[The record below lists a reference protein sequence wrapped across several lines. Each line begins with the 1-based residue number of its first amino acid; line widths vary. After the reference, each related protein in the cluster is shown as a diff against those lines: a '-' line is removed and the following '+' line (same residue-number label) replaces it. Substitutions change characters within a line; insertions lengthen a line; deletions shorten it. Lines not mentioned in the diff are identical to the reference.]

1 MSRLLRKFSTRARYW
16 TVTKIMTDHISALDE
31 PLAPPASAAAAR
43 SCRWI
48 DLSEGEAKRN
58 AASPARLTSSKPP
71 SPGYGVPWGLLDP
84 PPRFAPAFARLRRG
98 KQRSGY
104 RMEGR
109 PLCRPILKK
118 DPTERVPPLL
128 KR

>member
-1 MSRLLRKFSTRARYW
+1 
-16 TVTKIMTDHISALDE
+16 MTDRIIALDE

-48 DLSEGEAKRN
+48 DLSEGDAKRN
-58 AASPARLTSSKPP
+58 AASPTRLTSSK
-71 SPGYGVPWGLLDP
+71 GLLDP

-109 PLCRPILKK
+109 PLCAEPKPWRRMVSSDSQKGRDGARPSITRAGARSVLLLRA
-118 DPTERVPPLL
+118 ERDCFGQ
-128 KR
+128 

>member
-1 MSRLLRKFSTRARYW
+1 
-16 TVTKIMTDHISALDE
+16 MTDRIIALDE

-48 DLSEGEAKRN
+48 DLSEGDAKRN
-58 AASPARLTSSKPP
+58 AASPTRLTSSK
-71 SPGYGVPWGLLDP
+71 GLLDP

-118 DPTERVPPLL
+118 VATERVPPLL
-128 KR
+128 ERELDPFFFFARNE